1 MTTTYSVQ
9 MTDSETAAAWMG
21 AAYVT
26 SVRPGTQD
34 SGRVRMIVETTDA
47 AALEAALEADN
58 DVLSYDEI
66 APTSYHPAQIVD
78 GSGRP
83 GIAGTLNQTGRTDR
97 EASWSAWQPDAAYP
111 FGGVS
116 EELAGGLAAYS
127 ARIDALGGYGARVR
141 ATMPNGVVREGE
153 LSESGYGGC
162 QPSLRD
168 ADGREWRIPSIM
180 TAERV

>member
-21 AAYVT
+21 AAS

-47 AALEAALEADN
+47 AALEAALEAD
-58 DVLSYDEI
+58 DMVLSYDEV
-66 APTSYHPAQIVD
+66 APTSYHPALIVD

-97 EASWSAWQPDAAYP
+97 EASWFSTVDEARAAIASLEVAGLDTSA
-111 FGGVS
+111 
-116 EELAGGLAAYS
+116 
-127 ARIDALGGYGARVR
+127 
-141 ATMPNGVVREGE
+141 
-153 LSESGYGGC
+153 
-162 QPSLRD
+162 LR
-168 ADGREWRIPSIM
+168 IM
-180 TAERV
+180 TSA

>member
-47 AALEAALEADN
+47 AALEAALEADA

-83 GIAGTLNQTGRTDR
+83 GIAGTLNQTGRSDSA
-97 EASWSAWQPDAAYP
+97 ASWFSTVDEARAAIASLEAAGIDTSA
-111 FGGVS
+111 
-116 EELAGGLAAYS
+116 
-127 ARIDALGGYGARVR
+127 
-141 ATMPNGVVREGE
+141 
-153 LSESGYGGC
+153 
-162 QPSLRD
+162 LR
-168 ADGREWRIPSIM
+168 IM
-180 TAERV
+180 TSA